1 MNTDQYSFIPVQWR
15 EHYAKAKQR
24 KDGIEIKPYNNEG
37 FGVAYMLL
45 LFFILIFPAIILF
58 ISLGTWD
65 TFVRMHVPDGDCW
78 ENAKH
83 ERVCKPTA
91 NCKIGRNFCD

>member
-1 MNTDQYSFIPVQWR
+1 MSN
-15 EHYAKAKQR
+15 E
-24 KDGIEIKPYNNEG
+24 PYNNEG

-65 TFVRMHVPDGDCW
+65 TFVRMHIPDGDCW

-83 ERVCKPTA
+83 EKVCKGEVD
-91 NCKIGRNFCD
+91 CKFLRNFCVKK